1 MKFELEAEWSKKNS
15 AKTLHNIFILS
26 YGVKILVV
34 AEVNCPERGIIGI
47 IAWKIHVWAVFID
60 FEFLVSRL
68 INSSIKMQPKRI
80 DGLIFMHVTSNTTFW
95 AQISK
100 NISNEPKK

>member
-47 IAWKIHVWAVFID
+47 IAWKNPCLGGIYRFWFFSITFNKFI
-60 FEFLVSRL
+60 
-68 INSSIKMQPKRI
+68 N
-80 DGLIFMHVTSNTTFW
+80 
-95 AQISK
+95 
-100 NISNEPKK
+100 